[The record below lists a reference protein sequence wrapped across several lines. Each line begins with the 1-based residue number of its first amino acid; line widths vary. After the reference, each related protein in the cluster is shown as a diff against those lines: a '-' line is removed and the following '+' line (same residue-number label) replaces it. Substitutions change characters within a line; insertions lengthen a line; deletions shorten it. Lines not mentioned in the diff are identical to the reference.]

1 MTVTTDRDGSAHVA
15 EGLAPH
21 VARDIEELL
30 GAGSVEAS
38 VVSLTGLWKAH
49 SSLSPAGIL

>member
-21 VARDIEELL
+21 VAHDIEELL